1 MINCR
6 IELEDVWFN
15 TEGGIFRLKNKN
27 KKKMIRKN
35 FSCQNQFHQ
44 LTFTKVTIATNAKSA
59 HDDVTSEINPDLDN

>member
-1 MINCR
+1 
-6 IELEDVWFN
+6 
-15 TEGGIFRLKNKN
+15 
-27 KKKMIRKN
+27 MIRKN